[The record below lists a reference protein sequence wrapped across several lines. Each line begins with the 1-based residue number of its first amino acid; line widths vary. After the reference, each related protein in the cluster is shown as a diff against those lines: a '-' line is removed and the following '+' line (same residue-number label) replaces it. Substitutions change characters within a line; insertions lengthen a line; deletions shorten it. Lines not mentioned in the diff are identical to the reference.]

1 MSGSLPLIVGDWI
14 FDDTV
19 KPFIAMAAFYAH
31 CTLDDDDW
39 TAVEQ
44 GVQASDEDKGNWYY
58 FYLEGTE
65 PLYLELAR
73 SPGSR
78 VVLVRARGNEALAR
92 ELQVLIDVGQ
102 TYRLSSREHVAED
115 AG

>member
-1 MSGSLPLIVGDWI
+1 MGGTLPLIVGDWI

-19 KPFIAMAAFYAH
+19 KPFVAMAAVYTH
-31 CTLDDDDW
+31 CTLDEDDW

-44 GVQASDEDKGNWYY
+44 GVQDSDEDEGKWFY

-78 VVLVRARGNEALAR
+78 VVLVRARGNAALGH
-92 ELQVLIDVGQ
+92 ELQVLMDVCQ
-102 TYRLSSREHVAED
+102 TYRLSSREHVGED